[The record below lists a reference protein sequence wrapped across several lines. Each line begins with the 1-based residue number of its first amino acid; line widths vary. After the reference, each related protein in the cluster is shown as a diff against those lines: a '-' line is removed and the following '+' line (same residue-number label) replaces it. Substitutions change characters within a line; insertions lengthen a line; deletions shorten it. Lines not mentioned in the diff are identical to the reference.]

1 MKVIINADDLGI
13 NRAVNARVFGFMSAR
28 QLTSATIL
36 INAPE
41 AEAAVA
47 ESFRHPNCSFGIHL
61 NVTEFKP
68 LTSNG
73 ALKPIL
79 NRNGEFAGKEVLRRT
94 PVTNSLREAILDEWS
109 AQVEKARSLGLRIS
123 HLDSHHYA
131 HTIPSLF
138 LALKGLQRRY
148 ELRKVRNTQNIYAGS
163 RPSWIFFA
171 KKKYWTWALRHWYP
185 TTTTDAFTLFSVF
198 YSWMKDRCRVPYS
211 SVELM
216 THPGSP
222 AYEEETE
229 LLTSNWQALA
239 PFAVTLIN
247 YNEL

>member
-1 MKVIINADDLGI
+1 MRVIVNADDLGI
-13 NRAVNARVFGFMSAR
+13 GAAVNARIFDLMSKGR
-28 QLTSATIL
+28 LTSATIL

-47 ESFRHPNCSFGIHL
+47 ESLRHPRCSFGLHL
-61 NVTEFKP
+61 NVTEFRP

-79 NRNGEFAGKEVLRRT
+79 NRDGEFAGKEVLRRARMT
-94 PVTNSLREAILDEWS
+94 GSLREAILDEWS
-109 AQVEKARSLGLRIS
+109 AQVIKARSLGLKIS

-131 HTIPSLF
+131 HTIPAL
-138 LALKGLQRRY
+138 LPALKGLQRRF
-148 ELRKVRNTQNIYAGS
+148 ELRKVRNTQNIYAAP
-163 RPSWIFFA
+163 RPSWILLA
-171 KKKYWTWALRHWYP
+171 KKRFWTGALRHWYS
-185 TTTTDAFTLFSVF
+185 TTTTDGFTLFSVF
-198 YSWMKDRCRVPYS
+198 YSWVEDRRRTPYR

-222 AYEEETE
+222 AYEEETQ
-229 LLTSNWQALA
+229 LLTTNWQDLV